1 VVEKDEMKEVW
12 RGYYERL
19 MNEEFDWSREGLGEV
34 GEEGG
39 GEVWRSDKIIFR
51 DEEVREAIRRMKEE
65 KAAGPTGVV
74 AEMFK
79 AMGEDGVRRMTELC
93 NEVVREGKIPED
105 WSRSWMVSIYKGK
118 GDALECG
125 SYRGVKL
132 LEHGLKVFERV
143 VEARL
148 RRNIMEGRI
157 CIDDMH
163 FGFMP
168 GRGTT
173 DAVFVVRQVQEK
185 YLQKRRELWMAFVDL
200 EKAFDRVP
208 REVLWWALRRLGVEG
223 GMIRLIKAMYAG
235 STTAV
240 KVQGEGTESFEVRVG
255 VHQGS
260 VLSPLLF
267 VMVMEALSRDC
278 REGLPFE
285 LLYAD
290 DLVLMAES
298 REELAGK
305 LGVWKKS
312 LEAKGL
318 RVNISKT
325 KIMKCKAGIEHH
337 MADSAKDPC
346 GVCGRRV
353 GANSARCGQC
363 QKWVHKRCTGIK
375 GKLKW
380 DPQFKCPKCVMGTQA
395 GGVGEEREELVIDGG
410 QGGVVE
416 GVNKF
421 CYLGD
426 MIGAGGGAGDAS
438 VARVRC
444 AWAKFNELGPILKRR
459 GASLRLKGKIYR
471 VCVQKVLIYG
481 SETWAMKRED
491 MQRLDRT
498 EMMMVRWMC
507 GVSLKA
513 RNRSVDLRERLGI
526 TGVAEVVERGR
537 LRWFGHL
544 ERKHE
549 GDMISACRRLIVE
562 GKRRVGRPVKTWEED
577 VKNTIEE
584 WGLKK
589 ETAKDRALWKHGTYG
604 KPSNPRKRGKLT

>member
-1 VVEKDEMKEVW
+1 MKEKRRLFGEMQKLKQRKVDRRRKPWKDAKGNYERSKKEAKKVIGRAKEAERVKWGQSLDRADEEGRVFKVVKQMVRRNTDIVGGGSIRNKEGRIVVGKDEMKEVW

-19 MNEEFDWSREGLGEV
+19 MNEEFDCNREGLVEV
-34 GEEGG
+34 EEERRGEE
-39 GEVWRSDKIIFR
+39 EESDKIVFSN
-51 DEEVREAIRRMKEE
+51 EEVREAIMRMKEE

-79 AMGEDGVRRMTELC
+79 AMGEEGVRRMTDLC
-93 NEVVREGKIPED
+93 NEVVKEGKIPED

-148 RRNIMEGRI
+148 RRDIMEGRI
-157 CIDDMH
+157 SIDAMH

-173 DAVFVVRQVQEK
+173 DAVFVVRQLQEK

-208 REVLWWALRRLGVEG
+208 REVLWWALRRLGVEK

-240 KVQGEGTESFEVRVG
+240 KVQGEGTESFEVKVG

-278 REGLPFE
+278 REGLPYE

-298 REELAGK
+298 REGLGEK
-305 LGVWKKS
+305 LGAWKKS

-325 KIMKCKAGIEHH
+325 KVMKCQVGLGHH
-337 MADSAKDPC
+337 MAASAKDPC

-353 GANSARCGQC
+353 ALIQRDVGSVRSG
-363 QKWVHKRCTGIK
+363 CTR
-375 GKLKW
+375 
-380 DPQFKCPKCVMGTQA
+380 DVP
-395 GGVGEEREELVIDGG
+395 
-410 QGGVVE
+410 
-416 GVNKF
+416 
-421 CYLGD
+421 
-426 MIGAGGGAGDAS
+426 
-438 VARVRC
+438 
-444 AWAKFNELGPILKRR
+444 
-459 GASLRLKGKIYR
+459 
-471 VCVQKVLIYG
+471 G
-481 SETWAMKRED
+481 S
-491 MQRLDRT
+491 
-498 EMMMVRWMC
+498 
-507 GVSLKA
+507 
-513 RNRSVDLRERLGI
+513 
-526 TGVAEVVERGR
+526 
-537 LRWFGHL
+537 
-544 ERKHE
+544 
-549 GDMISACRRLIVE
+549 
-562 GKRRVGRPVKTWEED
+562 
-577 VKNTIEE
+577 
-584 WGLKK
+584 K
-589 ETAKDRALWKHGTYG
+589 E
-604 KPSNPRKRGKLT
+604 N